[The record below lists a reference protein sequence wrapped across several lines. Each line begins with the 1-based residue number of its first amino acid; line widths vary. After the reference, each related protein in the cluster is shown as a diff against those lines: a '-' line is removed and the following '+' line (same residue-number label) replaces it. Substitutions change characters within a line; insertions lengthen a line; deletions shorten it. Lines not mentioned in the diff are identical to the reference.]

1 MDRANIL
8 VIEDDVSIN
17 QLLVEIFEREG
28 YEVKGAYSGT
38 EGKLRIEMEEFDL
51 VILDLMLPG
60 MSGEELIKVIR
71 ATRMMPIIVAS
82 AKVGLDERVNVLR
95 LGADDFI
102 SKPFNNEEILARAEA
117 QLRRYKVFSHNEAA
131 AKVLKYNGITLELE
145 TFEVYI
151 GKKQVELTAREFSI
165 LKTLMEQP
173 KRVFTRASLFEAV
186 WEEIYMGDDNTINVH
201 MSNLRSKLTKANPQK
216 EYIETI
222 WGIGFKMSEEN

>member
-17 QLLVEIFEREG
+17 QLLVEIFEKEG

-60 MSGEELIKVIR
+60 MSGEELIKTIR
-71 ATRMMPIIVAS
+71 LTRMMPIIVAS

-102 SKPFNNEEILARAEA
+102 SKPFNNEEVLARAEA
-117 QLRRYKVFSHNEAA
+117 QLRRYKVFSHNEGA
-131 AKVLKYNGITLELE
+131 AKALRYNGITLDLE
-145 TFEVYI
+145 TFKVYI
-151 GKKQVELTAREFSI
+151 GKKQVELTAREFNI

-186 WEEIYMGDDNTINVH
+186 WEDIYMGDDNTINVH
-201 MSNLRSKLTKANPQK
+201 MSNLRSKLTKANPRK

>member
-1 MDRANIL
+1 MDKANIL
-8 VIEDDVSIN
+8 VIEDDMAIN
-17 QLLVEIFEREG
+17 QLLVDIFEKEG
-28 YEVKGAYSGT
+28 YEVKSAYSGT
-38 EGKLRIEMEEFDL
+38 EGKLRIEMEAFDL

-60 MSGEELIKVIR
+60 MSGEELIKTIR
-71 ATRMMPIIVAS
+71 ASRTMPIIVAS

-102 SKPFNNEEILARAEA
+102 SKPFNNEEVLARAEA

-131 AKVLKYNGITLELE
+131 KVLKYNGITLDLE
-145 TFEVYI
+145 TFKVYI
-151 GKKQVELTAREFSI
+151 GKKQVELTAREFNI

-173 KRVFTRASLFEAV
+173 KRVFTRASLFETV
-186 WEEIYMGDDNTINVH
+186 WGDIYMGDDNTLNVH
-201 MSNLRSKLTKANPQK
+201 MSNLRSKLTKADPRK